1 MVFEI
6 LPGTTSYS
14 QTFNT
19 IGSELPTG
27 WGIYTNSNP
36 TSLGTNQD
44 FNPSPT
50 SWADNAGRFKNFASY
65 NSGLAAN
72 ATPALQSA
80 ESDRALGIRQTHG
93 FGDPGAAFVFSLQNT
108 LGFQDFSLSF
118 EAQMLNVQL
127 RSTTWTIDYRVGN
140 DNAFVPLGTYNDPGV
155 FGSTLLS
162 TGSGLSAFGTEINN
176 QPNPVQIR
184 IVALSPSTES
194 NSRDSFAIDNFILT
208 YSPIDN
214 IPPTVTLTSNTD
226 NIIKGSF
233 PVTATF
239 SETIIGFELAD
250 ITVTNGIAANL
261 TVVNAQAYRFEV
273 TPTTD
278 GEVIVEI
285 SEARVTDSAGN
296 LNTTATPL
304 TRIADITP
312 PTITSIIRQE
322 NAQELTNADN
332 LIFRVNFSEAVENV
346 DSEDFIVNGSTGIA
360 IALTPVNPSTYDIA
374 ISGDNLTNLNGT
386 VGLTLAIGQ
395 NITDLAGNPLSN
407 SLPTLNQT
415 YTLDNTP
422 PTAIGFTPAEN
433 AVEVTLNPSLVVEF
447 SEAIRKGTGNIFLRR
462 VSDNSIVETLDIAS
476 TRISISDNTVT
487 LNPTLDLTE
496 GTHYYLEITRGAIQD
511 LAGNSF
517 AGISGATA
525 WNFKTV
531 AIALPP
537 EEDSTPP
544 TPPSNEESTP
554 VIPPSEE
561 DSIPPTP
568 PSNEGSAP
576 VIPPSEGGFT
586 DNELDLTH
594 PHNDEKTTGDSPLP
608 PLTPRAIPTLV
619 SLSNPRIGFTPGNDR
634 VTLNDRGDRVEALQ
648 GDDTVNGGS
657 GHDWIHGNQGKD
669 YLFGNSGN
677 DTLFGGKDNDY
688 LDGGADDDSLL
699 GNRAQDT
706 LLGGTG
712 NDILWGGKGFDLLI
726 GGDGDDTLSGD
737 LGGDTLIGG
746 AGADVF
752 VLRTSTAAVNLENA
766 DLIMDFELGIDQI
779 GLTGGINPSNLTL
792 SLFEGN
798 TAISLGQN
806 QILGIVIGFTPE
818 QLTGSLVNVNVG
830 LN

>member
-1 MVFEI
+1 MTFKLLTETQYLETFDTI
-6 LPGTTSYS
+6 GSGLPLGWAIHTEATSTTLGIS
-14 QTFNT
+14 QTFT
-19 IGSELPTG
+19 PQPLSWSQTTG
-27 WGIYTNSNP
+27 G
-36 TSLGTNQD
+36 
-44 FNPSPT
+44 
-50 SWADNAGRFKNFASY
+50 FKNFASAK
-65 NSGLAAN
+65 SGVSETATSQQQAAM
-72 ATPALQSA
+72 
-80 ESDRALGIRQTHG
+80 SDRALGIRQTG
-93 FGDPGAAFVFSLQNT
+93 AFGDPGASFVFSLQNT
-108 LGFQDFSLSF
+108 LGFQDFRLSF
-118 EAQMLNVQL
+118 EAQILSVQS
-127 RSTTWTIDYRVGN
+127 RSTTWTIDYRVSN
-140 DNAFVPLGTYNDPGV
+140 QNAFVPLGTYSDPGV

-162 TGSGLSAFGTEINN
+162 TSSGLSAFGTDINN

-184 IVALSPSTES
+184 ISALSPTTGS
-194 NSRDSFAIDNFILT
+194 NNRDSFAIDNFILT

-214 IPPTVTLTSNTD
+214 IPPTVTLTSNAD
-226 NIIKGSF
+226 NLIKGSF

-239 SETIIGFELAD
+239 SETILGFELAD

-261 TVVNAQAYRFEV
+261 TVMDAQTYLFEV

-322 NAQELTNADN
+322 NAEELTNADN

-346 DSEDFIVNGSTGIA
+346 DSEDFMVNGSTGMA
-360 IALTPVNPSTYDIA
+360 IALTPINPSTYDIA

-386 VGLTLAIGQ
+386 VGLILAIGQ

-433 AVEVTLNPSLVVEF
+433 AVEVVLNPSLVVEF

-554 VIPPSEE
+554 VIPPSE
-561 DSIPPTP
+561 
-568 PSNEGSAP
+568 
-576 VIPPSEGGFT
+576 GGFT
-586 DNELDLTH
+586 DSELDLTH
-594 PHNDEKTTGDSPLP
+594 PHNDEKMTGDSSLP

-634 VTLNDRGDRVEALQ
+634 VTLNDGGDRVEALQ

-669 YLFGNSGN
+669 YLFGNGGN

-688 LDGGADDDSLL
+688 LDGGAGNDSLL

-706 LLGGTG
+706 LLGGAG

-752 VLRTSTAAVNLENA
+752 VLRTSTAAVNLETA

-806 QILGIVIGFTPE
+806 QILGIVVGFTPD